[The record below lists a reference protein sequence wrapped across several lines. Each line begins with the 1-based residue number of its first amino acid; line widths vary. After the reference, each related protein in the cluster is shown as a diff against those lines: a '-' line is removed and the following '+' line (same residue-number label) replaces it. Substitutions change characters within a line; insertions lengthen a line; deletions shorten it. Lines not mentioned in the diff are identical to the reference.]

1 MHHVSAAALLLLA
14 LPLTSLAAQQDGL
27 AAHSPVRLTSL
38 APRSGA
44 DTTDSTAALD
54 SLIRHALSAN
64 PALRAA
70 DSRVRAAA
78 AQVPQAGARPDPMLM
93 VGLTNF
99 PIGHPGFS
107 DFMTMK
113 TVGVRQT
120 FPYPGKL
127 GRMTEAARQELEA
140 VRARASATRL
150 DVVRQVREMYYDL
163 VQADQLYEVVIR
175 NQRLLVGLMQ
185 ATEASYRV
193 GRSGQED
200 VLRARVEGTRL
211 SDEAAALVEGRRAA
225 LARLNALLDRPSE
238 TPVASPHFPAP
249 ILRAA
254 VADTAK
260 RIHFTS
266 ARPGARVS
274 DSPLPALDSL
284 QSLAL
289 AHSPVLAERD
299 AEQAAQTARVELAR
313 KATLPDVDVSLQYGQ
328 RTGFTDM
335 VSATISIPLAIQAGR
350 KQRQA
355 VLQSEADLAAV
366 EAESRSAA
374 NTVRA
379 RVAELAAT
387 LERDRTQLALY
398 TTAILPEARGA
409 LEAATA
415 GFQVGRTDFQALLD
429 RQATLYNYEMD
440 FTRALTDFAKSLA
453 ALDQTIGQE
462 ALK

>member
-1 MHHVSAAALLLLA
+1 MHRVFATALTVLA
-14 LPLTSLAAQQDGL
+14 LPLTSLAAQVSR
-27 AAHSPVRLTSL
+27 A
-38 APRSGA
+38 GA
-44 DTTDSTAALD
+44 DSAVGTADLD
-54 SLIRHALSAN
+54 SLIRLALTAN
-64 PALRAA
+64 PAVQAA
-70 DSRVRAAA
+70 DLRVRAAA

-93 VGLTNF
+93 AGLTNF

-113 TVGVRQT
+113 MVGVRQT

-127 GRMTEAARQELEA
+127 GRMTLAAERELDA
-140 VRARASATRL
+140 ARARAAGARL
-150 DVVRQVREMYYDL
+150 DVVAQVRQTWYDL
-163 VQADQLYEVVIR
+163 IEADRLYDVVTR

-225 LARLNALLDRPSE
+225 LARLNALLDRPSD
-238 TPVASPHFPAP
+238 TPVSSPEFPMP
-249 ILRAA
+249 IVRAA
-254 VADTAK
+254 VADSAN

-266 ARPGARVS
+266 TRPGARVS

-289 AHSPVLAERD
+289 AHSPLLAERE
-299 AEQAAQTARVELAR
+299 AERAAQTARVELAR
-313 KATLPDVDVSLQYGQ
+313 KATQPDFEVSLQYGQ

-350 KQRQA
+350 KQHQA

-366 EAESRSAA
+366 DAEFRSAA

-379 RVAELAAT
+379 RVAELAAA

-398 TTAILPEARGA
+398 VAAILPQSRAA
-409 LEAATA
+409 LDAATA
-415 GFQVGRTDFQALLD
+415 GFQVGRTDFQTLLD

-440 FTRALTDFAKSLA
+440 YTRALAGFARSLA

-462 ALK
+462 TLK